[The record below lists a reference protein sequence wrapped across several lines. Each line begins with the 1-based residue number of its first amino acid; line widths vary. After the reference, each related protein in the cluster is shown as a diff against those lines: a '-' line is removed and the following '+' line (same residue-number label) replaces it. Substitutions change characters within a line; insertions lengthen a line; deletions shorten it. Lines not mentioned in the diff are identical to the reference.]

1 MEKAA
6 LQVCPARAE
15 DEAEVYRLLCL
26 LEEKDFDREGFSRR
40 YQAALRE
47 SRVRLFTAR
56 GPDGTMGFLSLL
68 FQRYLHHEGEVA
80 EIGEL
85 VVDPASR
92 GGGAGGALFAQA
104 VRSNPAMNRAS
115 PVRAAKSRG
124 RETLAVHCGV
134 FRGRAHAF
142 YEGRGMTKTHSKFTM
157 EL

>member
-104 VRSNPAMNRAS
+104 VR
-115 PVRAAKSRG
+115 AAKSRG
-124 RETLAVHCGV
+124 CETLEVHCGV